1 MSDHIGDDAVAWLAH
16 RYIRC
21 AHEVFIVR
29 LRIRE
34 NEDVFFRFKRRPG
47 GDEKEVFHLLEPL
60 PTYPL
65 QTKAA
70 ETYEDNNSGRGKAES
85 PARLSFIQ
93 RRGARNQRDRF
104 LLGKDFHIAGKG
116 QG

>member
-1 MSDHIGDDAVAWLAH
+1 MGNNVGDNTVAWFAH
-16 RYIRC
+16 HDIGRAYEIL
-21 AHEVFIVR
+21 IVR
-29 LRIRE
+29 LRIRK
-34 NEDVFFRFKRRPG
+34 NEDVFSRLKRRPG

-70 ETYEDNNSGRGKAES
+70 ETYEDNTSGRGKTES
-85 PARLSFIQ
+85 SARLNFVQ
-93 RRGARNQRDRF
+93 RRGARNQGDRF
-104 LLGKDFHIAGKG
+104 LIGKDFHIAGKG